1 MASQLPTFP
10 RAIFTI
16 VEPISLIAGCLGPFF
31 SPDWFIANQI
41 PLPAAADD
49 AAATA
54 AAVAGPTDNARLV
67 ALQLGNAYGLLFM
80 VGVAVL
86 YSTSE
91 LKVVRN
97 YLIALWIADI
107 GHVGL
112 TCWLLG
118 YGRTLD
124 VGSWNAMTWGN
135 IGATTFLCLTRT
147 AYLLGFFGPDRPAVA
162 VTVTASSSSSSS
174 SKKTS

>member
-1 MASQLPTFP
+1 MASQLPAFP
-10 RAIFTI
+10 RTVFTI
-16 VEPISLIAGCLGPFF
+16 IEPISLIAGCLGPFF
-31 SPDWFIANQI
+31 SADWFIANQI
-41 PLPAAADD
+41 PLPPAPADD
-49 AAATA
+49 AAGAAA

-86 YSTSE
+86 YTTNE
-91 LKVVRN
+91 LRVVRN
-97 YLIALWIADI
+97 YLVALWIADI

-118 YGRTLD
+118 YERTLD

-147 AYLLGFFGPDRPAVA
+147 AYLLGLFGPDRPAAA
-162 VTVTASSSSSSS
+162 VTTV
-174 SKKTS
+174 SKKKKAS